1 MAMKA
6 SRKTAPMAGGIKLPH
21 RYKPGTV
28 VLREIR
34 KYQKSYK
41 LLMRML
47 PFSRLVREIMQDFK
61 TDLRITAAALEALQE
76 ATGIVAVELFEYANI
91 LAIHAKR
98 VTVMN
103 ADIRLAKLMVGGHQ
117 NCFATIGLK

>member
-41 LLMRML
+41 LLMRKL
-47 PFSRLVREIMQDFK
+47 PFSRLVREIMQDF
-61 TDLRITAAALEALQE
+61 
-76 ATGIVAVELFEYANI
+76 
-91 LAIHAKR
+91 
-98 VTVMN
+98 
-103 ADIRLAKLMVGGHQ
+103 
-117 NCFATIGLK
+117 